1 LENTSK
7 TRLIELFERWANEEA
22 RSFVTLPQSGSYREY
37 YRISG
42 REKSALGVYNTDEK
56 ENQAFVEF
64 TNSFAKAGLPVPE
77 VYAFEPDNHLYLL
90 QDLGDTTLFAFLQGI
105 RKNDAFPDELMTF
118 YEKTL
123 AQLGAVPNPR

>member
-1 LENTSK
+1 
-7 TRLIELFERWANEEA
+7 
-22 RSFVTLPQSGSYREY
+22 
-37 YRISG
+37 
-42 REKSALGVYNTDEK
+42 LGVYNTDEK

-123 AQLGAVPNPR
+123 AQLVQFQTQGSKCIDYGIAILTRHSTVNRCYGTYTISNTIF